1 MTSQNEEFE
10 KKIKGWS
17 WNIDAERRKSKEEIM
32 GELDELD
39 RMAEQLTSQEL
50 RRRKLLKEE
59 MDQFWRI
66 EEIKARQRARE
77 RDIKEGDKNTAY
89 FFFKA
94 NQRKRKKCIHSL
106 EQDGVKYEDND
117 SMTKHAVEFYM
128 KLFEEEPKENLGLDD
143 DFWKEDEKVTKEE
156 DVMLEAEF
164 IEEEIKRAING
175 SYAKGPQALMDF
187 PLCSIKGFERLLK

>member
-1 MTSQNEEFE
+1 
-10 KKIKGWS
+10 
-17 WNIDAERRKSKEEIM
+17 M

-106 EQDGVKYEDND
+106 E
-117 SMTKHAVEFYM
+117 
-128 KLFEEEPKENLGLDD
+128 
-143 DFWKEDEKVTKEE
+143 
-156 DVMLEAEF
+156 
-164 IEEEIKRAING
+164 
-175 SYAKGPQALMDF
+175 
-187 PLCSIKGFERLLK
+187 